1 MSAAL
6 KPMMAWP
13 ELPVATAGLNI
24 DARVLRANAAF
35 EALGLDLQALPADQ
49 LDALRRAL
57 QQGQGFALELQCSAT
72 GVPRSLLCRAAP
84 ADFDGETVTVWQDFT
99 PWRGVELALRESE
112 QRLEKFMLATV
123 EGILVQRGDL
133 VLDVN
138 QPLAD
143 LLACRPEDLVG
154 CSMPDLLAPDE
165 RERVQA
171 LMAHGGEHHF
181 ETLMQ
186 DSAGQSI
193 DVECIVRTM
202 HFRGEP
208 LRMTVIRDIRDRLN
222 AQAHIHHLA
231 HHDALTQLM
240 NRTAFMQQLQVE
252 LEGAALRSGKRSMA
266 LLFID
271 LDNFKRVNDSLGH
284 LEGDKVL
291 RTVADRIKGCL
302 RSTDLVARFGGDEF
316 VVLLGDI
323 YSRTDVQ
330 VVLMALLAV
339 VEVPVRAEGLDLSV
353 TPSIGVAMAP
363 EHGRTAEELIQ
374 HADTAMYLAKASGRA
389 IYRFFESVLA
399 ERAYADLVLEG
410 ELVQALTRGEF
421 ELFYQ
426 PQVDAQTAQV
436 HGAEALL
443 RWRHPER
450 GLLSPDAFLN
460 VAERHRL
467 MLPLSEWVMRE
478 AAQQCRAWRECKLVD
493 LRIAVNLSSMQFR
506 LADFDKIVAQ
516 VLAEEGVPGEWLEL
530 ELTERMLVDDIAT
543 APETLLALRSQ
554 GLSISVDDFGTGY
567 TSLAHL
573 TQLSLDKLKIDQ
585 SFVAGLPG
593 HAGASAITRAIVQM
607 GLGLGLKVSAEG
619 VRDEAQ
625 WNLLRDWGCRELQGE
640 CIGLPMSVAEFE
652 LWLQQWQA
660 AHPAPL

>member
-1 MSAAL
+1 MNAAA
-6 KPMMAWP
+6 KQYADWQG
-13 ELPVATAGLNI
+13 LPVALAGLDGN
-24 DARVLRANAAF
+24 ARVLRANAAF
-35 EALGLDLQALPADQ
+35 HQLGLDPQALPPEQ
-49 LDALRRAL
+49 LDRLRARL
-57 QQGQGFALELQCSAT
+57 GHGQAFELELQF
-72 GVPRSLLCRAAP
+72 GDQPRHLLCRAAEP
-84 ADFDGETVTVWQDFT
+84 GADGEIVTVWQDVSS
-99 PWRGVELALRESE
+99 WREVERALRESE

-123 EGILVQRGDL
+123 EGILVQRDHV
-133 VLDVN
+133 VLDAN

-143 LLACRPEDLVG
+143 LLACRPEELIG
-154 CSMPDLLAPDE
+154 RSLQDLLAPDE

-171 LMAHGGEHHF
+171 LMADGGEHHF
-181 ETLMQ
+181 ETLLQ
-186 DSAGQSI
+186 DGHGQLI

-202 HFRGEP
+202 NFRGEP

-240 NRTAFMQQLQVE
+240 NRSAFMQQLQVE
-252 LEGAALRSGKRSMA
+252 LESAALRSGKRSMA

-353 TPSIGVAMAP
+353 TPSIGIAMVP

-389 IYRFFESVLA
+389 NYRFFEPVLA

-426 PQVDAQTAQV
+426 PQVDAATAQV
-436 HGAEALL
+436 QGAEALL

-450 GLLSPDAFLN
+450 GLLSPEAFLS

-478 AAQQCRAWRECKLVD
+478 AAHQCRAWRERGVAE

-506 LADFDKIVAQ
+506 LTDFDAVVAQ
-516 VLAEEGVPGEWLEL
+516 VLDDEGVPGAWLEL

-543 APETLLALRSQ
+543 APDTLKALRSL

-573 TQLSLDKLKIDQ
+573 TQLTLDKLKIDQ
-585 SFVAGLPG
+585 SFVAGLPDN
-593 HAGASAITRAIVQM
+593 AGAAAITRAIVQM

-619 VRDEAQ
+619 VRDAAQ
-625 WNLLRDWGCRELQGE
+625 WDLLRDWGCQELQGE
-640 CIGLPMSVAEFE
+640 CIGLPMPAAEFE
-652 LWLQQWQA
+652 AWLQLWRA
-660 AHPAPL
+660 THPVSN